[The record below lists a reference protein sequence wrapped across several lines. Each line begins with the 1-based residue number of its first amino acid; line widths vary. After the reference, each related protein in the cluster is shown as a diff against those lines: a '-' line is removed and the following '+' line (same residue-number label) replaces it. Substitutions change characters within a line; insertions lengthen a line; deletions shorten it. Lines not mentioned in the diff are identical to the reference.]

1 MKKSIVLFGALIFLF
16 QMGSAQNSKKTNL
29 SLQVSAAA
37 AANRATLANYVW
49 TRTVTVFNGG
59 ELFLTK
65 VSSMSVGAD
74 GKLVATAVSTTPA
87 KEPKKGLLGDKD
99 RKKLKEV
106 QAYAD
111 DALTTARGYIYMSK
125 GKMVDYFDKAT
136 ITPVDNTIQLTGT
149 NVNKTGDSLNMI
161 IDKKTLAYIS
171 ESFQSKL
178 TNNDPVSVMVS
189 YKTFSNGL
197 TAVDNGE
204 MNLPAKNIKLT
215 VVNSDYAKKL
225 K

>member
-1 MKKSIVLFGALIFLF
+1 MAG
-16 QMGSAQNSKKTNL
+16 AQNSTKTNL

-37 AANRATLANYVW
+37 AANRTALASYVW

-106 QAYAD
+106 QTYVD
-111 DALTTARGYIYMSK
+111 DALNTAREYIYMSK
-125 GKMVDYFDKAT
+125 GKMVDYFDKAA
-136 ITPVDNTIQLTGT
+136 IKPVDNTVQLTGT
-149 NVNKTGDSLNMI
+149 HVNKAGDSLNMV

-171 ESFQSKL
+171 ESFKSNL
-178 TNNDPVSVMVS
+178 SNNDPVSGMVN

-197 TAVDNGE
+197 TGVDNGE
-204 MNLPAKNIKLT
+204 MTLPAKNLKLT
-215 VVNSDYAKKL
+215 VVNSNYAKKL

>member
-1 MKKSIVLFGALIFLF
+1 MKKSIFAFSALICLF
-16 QMGSAQNSKKTNL
+16 QIAGAQNSTKTNL

-37 AANRATLANYVW
+37 AANRTALASYVW
-49 TRTVTVFNGG
+49 TRTVTVFDGG

-74 GKLVATAVSTTPA
+74 GKLVTTAVSSTPA

-106 QAYAD
+106 QTYVD
-111 DALTTARGYIYMSK
+111 DALSTAREYVYMSK

-136 ITPVDNTIQLTGT
+136 IKAVDNTLQLAGSH
-149 NVNKTGDSLNMI
+149 VNKTGDSLNMV
-161 IDKKTLAYIS
+161 IDKKSLAYINQ
-171 ESFQSKL
+171 SFKSNL
-178 TNNDPVSVMVS
+178 SNNDPISGMVN
-189 YKTFSNGL
+189 YKTFANGL

-204 MNLPAKNIKLT
+204 MTLPAKNLKIT
-215 VVNSDYAKKL
+215 VVNSNYAKKL

>member
-1 MKKSIVLFGALIFLF
+1 MKKSIVVFSVLLFFSQLVC
-16 QMGSAQNSKKTNL
+16 AQNSQKTNL

-37 AANRATLANYVW
+37 AANRTALANYVW
-49 TRTVTVFNGG
+49 TRTVTVFEGG

-74 GKLVATAVSTTPA
+74 GKLVTTAVSTTPV

-106 QAYAD
+106 QTYVD
-111 DALTTARGYIYMSK
+111 DALTTAREYIYMSK
-125 GKMVDYFDKAT
+125 GKMVDYFDKAK
-136 ITPVDNTIQLTGT
+136 ITQAANSIKLTGA
-149 NVNKTGDSLNMI
+149 NVNKTGDELDMEL
-161 IDKKTLAYIS
+161 DKKTLAYIS
-171 ESFQSKL
+171 ESFRSTLSNK
-178 TNNDPVSVMVS
+178 DSVSGAVN

-197 TAVDNGE
+197 TGVDAGD
-204 MNLPAKNIKLT
+204 MTLPAKNLKLT
-215 VVNSDYAKKL
+215 VVNSNYAKKL